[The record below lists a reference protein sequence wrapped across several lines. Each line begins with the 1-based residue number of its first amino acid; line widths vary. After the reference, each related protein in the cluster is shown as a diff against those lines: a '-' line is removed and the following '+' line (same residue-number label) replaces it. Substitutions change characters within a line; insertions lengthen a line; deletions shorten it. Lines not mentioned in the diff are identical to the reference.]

1 MSSNKDFDTK
11 IENEIIVLFNL
22 TNKEVDKDFD
32 YACEYFN
39 SWKIICEKMDKE
51 KGKKEEE
58 IEEEVK
64 KEIFEKKEKLKE
76 QSIKSYYKISEK
88 KIKN

>member
-11 IENEIIVLFNL
+11 IENEIIVLSNL
-22 TNKEVDKDFD
+22 TNKEVDKNFD
-32 YACEYFN
+32 YVCEYFD

-64 KEIFEKKEKLKE
+64 KKYSKKKR
-76 QSIKSYYKISEK
+76 
-88 KIKN
+88 N

>member
-1 MSSNKDFDTK
+1 MSSNKDFNTK
-11 IENEIIVLFNL
+11 KENEIIVLSNL
-22 TNKEVDKDFD
+22 TDKEVDKNFD
-32 YACEYFN
+32 YVCEFFN
-39 SWKIICEKMDKE
+39 PRELISQKLNKE
-51 KGKKEEE
+51 EGKKEKE

-76 QSIKSYYKISEK
+76 QSIKSYYKINEK